1 MLIHTKFCTL
11 FLMVAKYMLLKKKYL
26 LKGYEI
32 SNIAINLFHSGI
44 KLFS

>member
-1 MLIHTKFCTL
+1 
-11 FLMVAKYMLLKKKYL
+11 MLLKKKYL

-44 KLFS
+44 KLFSWVQTEIRKF